1 MVYTAARI
9 GLWRFCCQCWE
20 APKIEWQEAR
30 ALCLGLDDAGSTS
43 LLRRACGSTCSDKSP
58 GPTLGFEVRTLSRG
72 PHWKLSLWDIGG
84 SRQMRRFWSKYVG
97 EEEAIVWVVDA
108 SARARLAESRA
119 GAVAPPTPPPPPARV
134 HNRCESNPPP
144 LRSAWEAAGRR
155 GREVADSS
163 LRQQGVYL
171 DMTRW
176 LLHSQP
182 PPQPARPDGL

>member
-1 MVYTAARI
+1 METTLMVYTAARI

-119 GAVAPPTPPPPPARV
+119 G
-134 HNRCESNPPP
+134 
-144 LRSAWEAAGRR
+144 LRG
-155 GREVADSS
+155 
-163 LRQQGVYL
+163 
-171 DMTRW
+171 
-176 LLHSQP
+176 
-182 PPQPARPDGL
+182 

>member
-84 SRQMRRFWSKYVG
+84 SRQMRRFRSKYVG

-119 GAVAPPTPPPPPARV
+119 GAVAPPTTPPARV

-144 LRSAWEAAGRR
+144 LHSAWEAARRR

-171 DMTRW
+171 DKTRW